1 MKRRNFLGG
10 VATLAAV
17 QALGGLIAPPGW
29 IIRPAHAF
37 NGKTLLVVF
46 LRGACDGLNVVVP
59 YGDDEYH
66 RLRPAIRI
74 PPPGA
79 EFAAI
84 DLDGFFGFHPQL
96 AGLAELYHE
105 GLVAVLPAVQYANAS
120 RSHFEG
126 QELIERTGVFDG
138 SGWLNRHLQS
148 VGGGDNG
155 LAGLALGRSVPFAL
169 RGAVPVGALTGLVS
183 ATLSGDPAEEARLM
197 QVLARHHQ
205 HDVLEGTADP
215 ELRVRQGGAI
225 GLANLG
231 LIRSLQP
238 ESYQP
243 APGVVYPETD
253 FGRRL
258 RDVAFLVKNSV
269 GLEVAST
276 DMVGW
281 DTHFN
286 QGAGGPEGRQAVL
299 LAELGAGLHA
309 LMTDLGSRTRDLC
322 VVVMTEFGRTAKQ
335 NASGGTDHGNASAWF
350 VIGGGVE
357 GGIHLGPTGWPGLL
371 PDQLRDGRDLMH
383 TVDYRDILAEVL
395 VNHLG
400 DEDVD
405 AVLPAHA
412 PTPLGLFAG

>member
-1 MKRRNFLGG
+1 MKRRKFLGG
-10 VATLAAV
+10 MATLTAI
-17 QALGGLIAPPGW
+17 QALGGLVTPPGW
-29 IIRPAHAF
+29 VIRPAHAF

-59 YGDDEYH
+59 YGEDAYH

-74 PPPGA
+74 PPPGP
-79 EFAAI
+79 EFSAI

-96 AGLAELYHE
+96 TGLAELYHD

-155 LAGLALGRSVPFAL
+155 LAGLALGRSVPISL
-169 RGAVPVGALTGLVS
+169 RGTVPVGALTGLVS
-183 ATLSGDPAEEARLM
+183 ATLSSDPGEEARLLD
-197 QVLARHHQ
+197 VLARHYKNELP
-205 HDVLEGTADP
+205 DATADA
-215 ELRVRQGGAI
+215 ERRVRQGGAI

-253 FGRRL
+253 YGRRL

-286 QGAGGPEGRQAVL
+286 QGAGNPEGRQAIL
-299 LAELGAGLHA
+299 LAEFSAGMHA
-309 LMTDLGSRTRDLC
+309 LMTDLGPRASDLC

-350 VIGGGVE
+350 VIGGGVA
-357 GGIHLGPTGWPGLL
+357 GGIHLGPTGWPGLETN
-371 PDQLRDGRDLMH
+371 QLRDGRDLMH

-395 VNHLG
+395 AKHLG
-400 DEDVD
+400 DGSID
-405 AVLPAHA
+405 AVLPGHS
-412 PTPLGLFAG
+412 PVPLGILAG